1 MRGRCA
7 ASGGGLGHRERIEQ
21 SLLLELKQPL
31 PGYDLNDPAED
42 VGRVAIVPA
51 RTRLFGKRQFCETL
65 GELSVIKVAV
75 EQAGIRVELSHR
87 AVAVKPI
94 GEARGVAQQVL
105 DRDRTSQRFERE
117 RRLAAFIKLLD
128 ADFHAGKVRDVFCH
142 GIVEPELA
150 ALHQHHRGDRCD
162 RLRHRIKPKD
172 SVRGHRTS
180 GFDVTHAK
188 TFEIDGTAVLLD
200 QNDGA
205 WNPAGH
211 DFVADIV
218 ADALQPLP

>member
-1 MRGRCA
+1 MPAPPDSQRRGTVGSLIPATGREKRSSGIGSAMRGRCA

-94 GEARGVAQQVL
+94 GEA
-105 DRDRTSQRFERE
+105 
-117 RRLAAFIKLLD
+117 
-128 ADFHAGKVRDVFCH
+128 
-142 GIVEPELA
+142 
-150 ALHQHHRGDRCD
+150 
-162 RLRHRIKPKD
+162 
-172 SVRGHRTS
+172 
-180 GFDVTHAK
+180 
-188 TFEIDGTAVLLD
+188 
-200 QNDGA
+200 
-205 WNPAGH
+205 
-211 DFVADIV
+211 
-218 ADALQPLP
+218 